1 MAPGNNAP
9 ATSAEEALVIERVF
23 DAPRDLVWKAW
34 SEPELFMRWYGPKGF
49 TTPVCKIDF
58 RVGGAWLNCM
68 RSPDGQEFWSTG
80 VYREIVAMERIVTT
94 MERSD
99 ADGNV
104 VPATHDGM
112 GADVPIEMLMTVTFE
127 EQAGKT
133 KMTLRHQGLPA
144 GEMREGAGQAWNQAF
159 DKLAESLAQA

>member
-1 MAPGNNAP
+1 MAELTNAP
-9 ATSAEEALVIERVF
+9 ATQEKALVIERVF

-34 SEPELFMRWYGPKGF
+34 SEPERFMRWYGPKGF

-104 VPATHDGM
+104 VPATPDGM
-112 GADVPIEMLMTVTFE
+112 DADVPIEMLMTVTFE

-133 KMTLRHQGLPA
+133 KMSLRHEGLPA

-159 DKLAESLAQA
+159 DKLGESLAQA

>member
-1 MAPGNNAP
+1 
-9 ATSAEEALVIERVF
+9 
-23 DAPRDLVWKAW
+23 
-34 SEPELFMRWYGPKGF
+34 
-49 TTPVCKIDF
+49 
-58 RVGGAWLNCM
+58 M

-112 GADVPIEMLMTVTFE
+112 GADIPIEMLMTVTFE

-144 GEMREGAGQAWNQAF
+144 GEMREGAGRAWSQAF
-159 DKLAESLAQA
+159 DKLGETLA